1 MALGP
6 NQYQWPPKRRQTHT
20 EKERETHAAA
30 DNIDYGDDNEQS
42 ERREDGMLQVMARA
56 DDDGGGG
63 GGGAGRRIEWEEEDC
78 RRGRCQ
84 T

>member
-1 MALGP
+1 MAT
-6 NQYQWPPKRRQTHT
+6 QAETDAHRER
-20 EKERETHAAA
+20 ERETHAA
-30 DNIDYGDDNEQS
+30 DNIDYGGDNEQS

-63 GGGAGRRIEWEEEDC
+63 GGVGRRIEWEEEDC